1 MQSAITNV
9 SDSLNAAK
17 DTLSGAVNPDNV
29 FNKISFDPQNVVDG
43 DGILISVV
51 GYVIV
56 FAALLILF
64 IFFANL
70 TKLLHFNIRK
80 KLRGKGHN
88 GDLENEDLAI
98 PGEITA
104 AISMALQI
112 HFAEV
117 HDLENTVL
125 TIKRIPRP
133 YSPWSSKIYGLREYP
148 RKK

>member
-1 MQSAITNV
+1 MQSAITNI
-9 SDSLNAAK
+9 SDSLSVAK
-17 DTLSGAVNPDNV
+17 DTLSSGVNPDNV
-29 FNKISFDPQNVVDG
+29 FNEISFNPQNIIDG

-51 GYVIV
+51 GYIIV
-56 FAALLILF
+56 FVALLILF
-64 IFFANL
+64 LFFANL

-80 KLRGKGHN
+80 KLKSAGKE
-88 GDLENEDLAI
+88 GDIENEDLAI

-104 AISMALQI
+104 AISMALHI

-117 HDLENTVL
+117 HDFENTVL
-125 TIKRIPRP
+125 TIKRVPRP

>member
-29 FNKISFDPQNVVDG
+29 FNKISFDPQNIIDG